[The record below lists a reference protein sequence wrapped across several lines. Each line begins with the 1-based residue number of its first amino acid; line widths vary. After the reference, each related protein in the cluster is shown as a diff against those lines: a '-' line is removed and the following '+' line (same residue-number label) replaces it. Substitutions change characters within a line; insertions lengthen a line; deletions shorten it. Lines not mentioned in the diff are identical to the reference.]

1 MMRLTSFAKIFAQ
14 DLLESITRLSS
25 HMSQH
30 HNPSQLICVD
40 TSITASET
48 EAPLLTA
55 VGRVLADCVRRT
67 GPGTCRHPVLQLSHP
82 HPSSTGPL
90 LLSNLSSAHHSS
102 SLSTVS
108 TGFFASTPIHAPVLL
123 FIKPTPLGSHSA
135 LCRRIQWA
143 LIYAH
148 THT

>member
-1 MMRLTSFAKIFAQ
+1 MEGSKGRHQMMRLTSFAKIFAQ
-14 DLLESITRLSS
+14 VLLESITRLSS

-67 GPGTCRHPVLQLSHP
+67 GPGTCRHPVLQQPPPPLRHYYLVTYLLPIAPP
-82 HPSSTGPL
+82 HF
-90 LLSNLSSAHHSS
+90 LLSRPASLLQLQAMLRFCFLSNRPPLEATRLSAEEYNG
-102 SLSTVS
+102 L
-108 TGFFASTPIHAPVLL
+108 
-123 FIKPTPLGSHSA
+123 
-135 LCRRIQWA
+135 
-143 LIYAH
+143 
-148 THT
+148 

>member
-14 DLLESITRLSS
+14 VLLESITRLSS

-67 GPGTCRHPVLQLSHP
+67 GPGTCRHPVLQQP
-82 HPSSTGPL
+82 PPPPPPL
-90 LLSNLSSAHHSS
+90 LLSNLSSAHRSS

-108 TGFFASTPIHAPVLL
+108 TGFFASTPIHAPLLL